1 MVNRSNIYI
10 IINNRLYYLQKMSS
24 DSEDENWHKTYP
36 KNTHLLLTPVGRDGV
51 LIPMTTETKLPFAYR
66 SLRIFIFPN
75 WI

>member
-1 MVNRSNIYI
+1 
-10 IINNRLYYLQKMSS
+10 MSS

-66 SLRIFIFPN
+66 SLRIFIFPK